1 MLCPFN
7 RQRLNLLMCNFFC
20 FFGGGAGYKKKMTH
34 LVSTESSSAGV
45 GSFSVIG
52 RGNLQIVF
60 TPTTTVWVGRPHTSR
75 ALTPAGGKK
84 IDKKKKKTC
93 DFPRHLDYSCEES
106 VDRKPRVCS
115 QQEIQ

>member
-1 MLCPFN
+1 MKCCLFN
-7 RQRLNLLMCNFFC
+7 RQRFNLLMCNLFVFL
-20 FFGGGAGYKKKMTH
+20 GGRDEKKMTH

-60 TPTTTVWVGRPHTSR
+60 TPTPTVWVGRPHTSR

-84 IDKKKKKTC
+84 IDKKKTKKLVT
-93 DFPRHLDYSCEES
+93 FPRHLDYSCEES